1 MLRAERLTLA
11 YPGRVLV
18 EGLTLEFLPGQIWA
32 VLGRNGSGKSTL
44 LHALAALRLPQAG
57 AVLLDGAPLRSL
69 PRRRIAEAIG
79 VLLQEETHEFWGS
92 ARDLVLL
99 GRYPHARSPFGWHL
113 DDEAVARGEIE
124 SLHLTALADRP
135 FATLSGGERQR
146 ARAAALFAQ
155 RPRVYLLDEPLQHL
169 DLRHQVAVLE
179 RLAREARERNAVVIM
194 VVHDL
199 VFASRSCHRVLL
211 LYGDGSFAHGGAPE
225 VLDARHLGELYGFPL
240 DMVEVGNDRLLLPRR
255 GSEQTPHV

>member
-1 MLRAERLTLA
+1 MLRAERLSLGYAGRTL
-11 YPGRVLV
+11 L

-44 LHALAALRLPQAG
+44 VHALAALRLPEAG
-57 AVLLDGAPLRSL
+57 AVLLDGVPLHSV
-69 PRRRIAEAIG
+69 PRRRLARGIG
-79 VLLQEETHEFWGS
+79 VMLQEETHEFWGS
-92 ARDLVLL
+92 VRDFVLL
-99 GRYPHARSPFGWHL
+99 GRYPHALSPFGWHI

-124 SLHLTALADRP
+124 SLHLAGLADRA

-169 DLRHQVAVLE
+169 DLPHQVAVLE
-179 RLAREARERNAVVIM
+179 RLAHEARERGALVIM

-199 VFASRSCHRVLL
+199 LFASRYCHRFLL
-211 LYGDGSFAHGGAPE
+211 LYGNGSFTHGTAQE
-225 VLDARHLGELYGFPL
+225 VLDAAHLGELYGFPL
-240 DMVEVGNDRLLLPRR
+240 DTVEAAGDRLFLPRR
-255 GSEQTPHV
+255 ASQQMPHV